1 MAEREPL
8 AAVITVTYNSSRQ
21 MKPWLEALDKLEV
34 RDRLEVCVVD
44 SGSDLAE
51 RRALREIVRPRVDH
65 LLLGPNRGFGRSCNV
80 GVAAT
85 TAPVLIF
92 ANPDTRLLTLPSGL
106 NGDWPEGSA
115 VGGINTSSDPPMP
128 NAFRHVPTAGW
139 QAMDMI
145 LGRLSPPVYERAGG
159 ADAEWLSGSALA
171 MSRADFMRAGRF
183 PDDIFLYFEDLDL
196 CLSHRRRGGRIVVDP
211 DWTVEHPGGAGTPEA
226 GASMDAVA
234 RLSGRRFVSHH
245 QGPGRA
251 ALLYFIL
258 VAFYVPR
265 RAAGI
270 LLRRARGGDASLSVG
285 RLVLD
290 LLRPSRVMRRLGAAR

>member
-1 MAEREPL
+1 MPESGLL
-8 AAVITVTYNSSRQ
+8 AAVITVTYNSSAQ
-21 MKPWLEALDKLEV
+21 MLPCIEAIEELGV

-51 RRALREIVRPRVDH
+51 RRTLRANIAPRVDH
-65 LLLGPNRGFGRSCNV
+65 LLLEPNRGFGRSCNA

-106 NGDWPEGSA
+106 SGPWPEGAA
-115 VGGINTSSDPPMP
+115 VGAVNHSSEPPMP

-145 LGRLSPPVYERAGG
+145 LGRLSPPVYVRAAEG
-159 ADAEWLSGSALA
+159 AAWLSGSALA
-171 MSRADFMRAGRF
+171 ISRTDFLRAEGF

-196 CLSHRRRGGRIVVDP
+196 CLAHRRRGGRIVVDR
-211 DWTVEHPGGAGTPEA
+211 DWAVEHPGGAGTPEA
-226 GASMDAVA
+226 GDSMDAVA
-234 RLSGRRFVSHH
+234 RLSGRRFVRHH
-245 QGPGRA
+245 QGPARA
-251 ALLYFIL
+251 ALLYFVL

-265 RAAGI
+265 RATGI
-270 LLRRARGGDASLSVG
+270 LLRRARGGDASISVA